1 MSELFRYANLAEKN
15 NSSMADHSP
24 EMQKVLDRLCKE
36 LIEYFDSGMVVV
48 TFQDGSTTKN
58 AFIKFG
64 NDYAVEGIVANIHDI
79 LYGQTEDDDDDLDD
93 GDIKKVIKDV

>member
-15 NSSMADHSP
+15 SKAMADHSP

-79 LYGQTEDDDDDLDD
+79 LYGQEEDDDDDDED
-93 GDIKKVIKDV
+93 GILKKSTIHG